1 MKESLLTFA
10 VVALF
15 MWSSTQAVAA
25 DLVQRVAESGN
36 FTTLISVMERA
47 GLSDTVS
54 KRGPFTLF
62 APTDEAFAKIPPD
75 EFDRIVEDKARLQAV
90 LTYHLVPG
98 RVRSDEASDEFVK
111 TVQGQTVQMSKRDGL
126 TVENAKVLQAD
137 IEADNGLIH
146 TIDTV
151 ILPR

>member
-1 MKESLLTFA
+1 MKESVVTIA
-10 VVALF
+10 IVALL
-15 MWSSTQAVAA
+15 MWSSTQAMAA
-25 DLVQRVAESGN
+25 DLVQRVAESGH
-36 FTTLISVMERA
+36 FTTLINVMEKA

-75 EFDRIVEDKARLQAV
+75 ELERLVEDKARLQAV

-98 RVRSDEASDEFVK
+98 RVRSDSASDEAVK
-111 TVQGQTVQMSKRDGL
+111 TVQGQTIQMSNRDGL
-126 TVENAKVLQAD
+126 TVGKAKVLQAD